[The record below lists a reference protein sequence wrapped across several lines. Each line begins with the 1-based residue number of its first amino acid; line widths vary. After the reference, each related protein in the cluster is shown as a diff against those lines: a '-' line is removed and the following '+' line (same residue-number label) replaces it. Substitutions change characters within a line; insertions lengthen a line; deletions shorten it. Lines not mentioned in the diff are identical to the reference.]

1 MLPGFQV
8 KVPRRAS
15 EVLRSDN
22 DAGDD
27 DDRPVRR
34 SGRSKGRGSVRAAD
48 DDESDG
54 DRPVKRSRRSKG
66 KDPVRAADV
75 ARPPAAGLSA
85 AGPSATGPSAAGPSA
100 AGSSAAS
107 RCVCLRY
114 LKSIHLEST
123 YPTPE
128 GVVAAGYH
136 CDSVA
141 FRKCSYCAAGHHAC
155 DEVGL
160 SFACLGSANASG
172 RSRKGFWILW
182 AI

>member
-1 MLPGFQV
+1 LLPGFQV

-22 DAGDD
+22 DVGDD

-85 AGPSATGPSAAGPSA
+85 AGPSAAGPSAAGPSA
-100 AGSSAAS
+100 AS
-107 RCVCLRY
+107 RRICLRCS
-114 LKSIHLEST
+114 KRIHLEST

>member
-8 KVPRRAS
+8 KVPRRVS
-15 EVLRSDN
+15 EVLRSD
-22 DAGDD
+22 DDEGDD
-27 DDRPVRR
+27 NDRPVRR
-34 SGRSKGRGSVRAAD
+34 SGRSKGKGSVRAAD

-66 KDPVRAADV
+66 KDPVRAADA

-85 AGPSATGPSAAGPSA
+85 AGPSAAGPSAAGPSA
-100 AGSSAAS
+100 AS
-107 RCVCLRY
+107 RRVCLRCS
-114 LKSIHLEST
+114 KRIHLEST

-160 SFACLGSANASG
+160 SSVCLGSANASS

>member
-8 KVPRRAS
+8 KVPHRVS
-15 EVLRSDN
+15 EVLRSD
-22 DAGDD
+22 DD
-27 DDRPVRR
+27 CPVRR
-34 SGRSKGRGSVRAAD
+34 SGRSKGKGPVRAAD

-66 KDPVRAADV
+66 KDPVRAADA

-85 AGPSATGPSAAGPSA
+85 AGPSATGPSAASPSAAGPSA
-100 AGSSAAS
+100 AGPSAAS
-107 RCVCLRY
+107 RRVCLRCS
-114 LKSIHLEST
+114 KRIHLEST

>member
-1 MLPGFQV
+1 MLLGFQV
-8 KVPRRAS
+8 KVPCRVS
-15 EVLRSDN
+15 EVLRSD
-22 DAGDD
+22 
-27 DDRPVRR
+27 
-34 SGRSKGRGSVRAAD
+34 
-48 DDESDG
+48 DDEGDND

-66 KDPVRAADV
+66 KGPVRAAD
-75 ARPPAAGLSA
+75 ATRPPAASLSA

-100 AGSSAAS
+100 AGPSAAGPFTAS
-107 RCVCLRY
+107 RRVCLRCS
-114 LKSIHLEST
+114 KRIHLKST

-160 SFACLGSANASG
+160 SSVCLGSANASS

>member
-8 KVPRRAS
+8 KVPRRVS
-15 EVLRSDN
+15 EVLRSD
-22 DAGDD
+22 DDEGDD

-34 SGRSKGRGSVRAAD
+34 SGRSKGKGPVRAAD
-48 DDESDG
+48 DESDD
-54 DRPVKRSRRSKG
+54 DRPVKRLRRSKG
-66 KDPVRAADV
+66 KGPVRAADA
-75 ARPPAAGLSA
+75 ARPPAASLSAAGPSAAGLSA
-85 AGPSATGPSAAGPSA
+85 AGPSAVGPSAA
-100 AGSSAAS
+100 S
-107 RCVCLRY
+107 RRVCLRCS
-114 LKSIHLEST
+114 KRIHLEST

-136 CDSVA
+136 CGSVA
-141 FRKCSYCAAGHHAC
+141 FRKCSYCAAGHHTC

-160 SFACLGSANASG
+160 SFTCLGSANASG